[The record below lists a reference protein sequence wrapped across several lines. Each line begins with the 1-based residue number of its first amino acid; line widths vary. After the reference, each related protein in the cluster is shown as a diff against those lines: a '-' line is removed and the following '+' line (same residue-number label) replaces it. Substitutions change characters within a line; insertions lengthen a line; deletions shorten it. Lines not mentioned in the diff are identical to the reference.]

1 MSCGHFE
8 GLTNFLQLAVHE
20 KRKNIQFRHYQAP
33 KTKNSIF
40 RALPVALRVN
50 ISLTTHSKSCL
61 AVIFT
66 SQRALCDWRFTRYR
80 KSCNFDIISPPPSP
94 SPPPKKIKNLGHFQL
109 SERSERYTYLRTPI
123 VNHVLR
129 SFVGAN
135 QRFRTEIH
143 EKRTLSN
150 FGTFWSNWPKKLVL
164 PTFQPVSLITKS
176 ILKIDSECFG
186 VCKN

>member
-61 AVIFT
+61 AVIFR

-80 KSCNFDIISPPPSP
+80 KSCNFDII
-94 SPPPKKIKNLGHFQL
+94 
-109 SERSERYTYLRTPI
+109 RYTYLRTPI

-143 EKRTLSN
+143 EKRTLNN

-176 ILKIDSECFG
+176 ILKIDSECFE